1 MGSSRPKADKPPMR
15 LELRARGQSTEDR
28 RWRGPSPGRGR
39 LLISDLRSLAL
50 DPMPQASRTPRISP
64 TRRRA
69 QVAAGP
75 LTAALAPLSR
85 LGDHSVRAPPD
96 PIPNSAVKPHRAQGT
111 ALLRVEER
119 VVARSSHQSPQPHL
133 RSPTLTTRFPIP
145 KPTPSPLSHQIFTL

>member
-1 MGSSRPKADKPPMR
+1 MR

-75 LTAALAPLSR
+75 LIAALAPLSR

-111 ALLRVEER
+111 ALLRVGER
-119 VVARSSHQSPQPHL
+119 VVAKPGERRQDRARRSEIKRAPPAI
-133 RSPTLTTRFPIP
+133 PFIPTTRFRSETQTVLPV
-145 KPTPSPLSHQIFTL
+145 